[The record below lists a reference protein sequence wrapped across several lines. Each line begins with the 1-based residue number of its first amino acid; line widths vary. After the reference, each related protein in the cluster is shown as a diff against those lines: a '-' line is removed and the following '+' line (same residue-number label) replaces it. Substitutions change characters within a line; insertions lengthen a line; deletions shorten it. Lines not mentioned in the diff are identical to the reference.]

1 MKQKTIRQKK
11 YKEDLERLYAKYPQA
26 KEIKERYKVM
36 RTILGREWLSLSKI
50 EQKVLEDILKD
61 AVYID
66 RLIRRMTEDVEQ
78 EEKII
83 LSQEFQLDVLP
94 KM

>member
-11 YKEDLERLYAKYPQA
+11 YKQDLEKLYTKYPEA
-26 KEIKERYKVM
+26 KKVAERYKVM
-36 RTILGREWLSLSKI
+36 RIILGREWMSLSNI

-61 AVYID
+61 AVYVD
-66 RLIRRMTEDVEQ
+66 RLIRRMTEGEEE
-78 EEKII
+78 EEKEI
-83 LSQEFQLDVLP
+83 LSQQFQLEELP